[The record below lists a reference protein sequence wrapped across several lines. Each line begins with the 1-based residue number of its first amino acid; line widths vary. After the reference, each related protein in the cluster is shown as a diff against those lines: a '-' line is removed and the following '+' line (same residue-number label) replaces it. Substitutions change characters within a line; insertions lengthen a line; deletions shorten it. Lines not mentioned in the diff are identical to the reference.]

1 MYYMKYFS
9 YCLLLLVSLSACNG
23 EVSKTE
29 EAKAVLAEAKTVA
42 ATVVA
47 DVAVADSTTNAVA
60 NEENAPET
68 TAETTEKESTKSTTT
83 EKKVETKEERLKR
96 EQLARRAKRKAKR
109 EKEAARRKAA
119 KNGPKMDFS
128 KTSYKFG
135 TIMQGD
141 EVEHVFKFK
150 NTGKKDL
157 VISNV
162 TVTCGC
168 THPSYPFVPIAPGE
182 DGEIKVHYNSA
193 GKLGPQK
200 PTVTVISNAYPTKQ
214 KIYMEGFVDAERAK
228 PIKKDSL

>member
-9 YCLLLLVSLSACNG
+9 YCLLLLASLSACNN
-23 EVSKTE
+23 ETTKAE
-29 EAKAVLAEAKTVA
+29 EAKVILAEAKIA
-42 ATVVA
+42 AETVVA
-47 DVAVADSTTNAVA
+47 DVTVTDSTENMVA
-60 NEENAPET
+60 NEENET
-68 TAETTEKESTKSTTT
+68 EIAAETIKEESIKAKSA

-109 EKEAARRKAA
+109 EKEKARRKAA
-119 KNGPKMDFS
+119 KSGPKMDFA

-141 EVEHVFKFK
+141 EVEHVFKFT

-200 PTVTVISNAYPTKQ
+200 PTVTIISNAYPNKQ
-214 KIYMEGFVDAERAK
+214 KIYMEGFVDAERAQ
-228 PIKKDSL
+228 PIKDTL